1 MRTAKNMNMT
11 NKELRTALEKVG
23 VKTNAKMKK
32 AELEQMYDK
41 AFGVEVEQINGFR
54 VIDVTEKHTA
64 TSEYFDKYEQLTE
77 QTEQTEQTETE
88 QTAEQP
94 KVVFKKVNA
103 SVRNFEQ
110 LLDTLTAYNLAVSY
124 TNRRIVT
131 DAMLFCKRAHNIARV
146 YVKNSYETLID
157 DMLTEYDGYKGYYD
171 IKDNDDLDIVIVA
184 LQSATRVERK
194 RVTKAVADR
203 IK

>member
-1 MRTAKNMNMT
+1 MRTAKDMNMT
-11 NKELRTALEKVG
+11 NKELRIALEKIG

-41 AFGVEVEQINGFR
+41 AFGVEIEQIDGFR

-64 TSEYFDKYEQLTE
+64 TAEYFDKYEQPKAE
-77 QTEQTEQTETE
+77 QPKE

-94 KVVFKKVNA
+94 KVVFKKVAA

-157 DMLTEYDGYKGYYD
+157 EWLTEYDGYKGYFD
-171 IKDNDDLDIVIVA
+171 IRDNDDLDIVIVA
-184 LQSATRVERK
+184 LQSATRAEKK

>member
-1 MRTAKNMNMT
+1 MT
-11 NKELRTALEKVG
+11 NKEMREALATIG
-23 VKTNAKMKK
+23 VKTTTKMKK
-32 AELEQMYDK
+32 AE
-41 AFGVEVEQINGFR
+41 VEKLYNEHFVKEFFR
-54 VIDVTEKHTA
+54 VIETAEKHTA
-64 TSEYFDKYEQLTE
+64 ESTFEEKYSETL
-77 QTEQTEQTETE
+77 QTEEPKNEE

-203 IK
+203 IKK

>member
-11 NKELRTALEKVG
+11 NKEMRVALENIG
-23 VKTNAKMKK
+23 VKTTTKMNKV
-32 AELEQMYDK
+32 ELEKLYDE
-41 AFGVEVEQINGFR
+41 AFGVEIEQIDGFR
-54 VIDVTEKHTA
+54 VIDFTEKHTA
-64 TSEYFDKYEQLTE
+64 TSEYFDKYEQ
-77 QTEQTEQTETE
+77 

-94 KVVFKKVNA
+94 KEEPTAEQSKVVFKKVAA

-184 LQSATRVERK
+184 LQSATRLEKK

-203 IK
+203 VK

>member
-1 MRTAKNMNMT
+1 MT
-11 NKELRTALEKVG
+11 NKEMRDALKSINVA
-23 VKTNAKMKK
+23 TTTKMNK
-32 AELEQMYDK
+32 AELEKLYSK
-41 AFGVEVEQINGFR
+41 HFAKEFFR
-54 VIDVTEKHTA
+54 VIETEEKHTA
-64 TSEYFDKYEQLTE
+64 TSEYFDKYEQ
-77 QTEQTEQTETE
+77 QTAETE

-94 KVVFKKVNA
+94 KVTFKKTA
-103 SVRNFEQ
+103 KSVFNFEQ

-131 DAMLFCKRAHNIARV
+131 DAMLFCKRAKYIARV

>member
-1 MRTAKNMNMT
+1 MT
-11 NKELRTALEKVG
+11 NKEMRDALKSINVATTTKMNKEALTALY
-23 VKTNAKMKK
+23 N
-32 AELEQMYDK
+32 QH
-41 AFGVEVEQINGFR
+41 FNIGFR

-64 TSEYFDKYEQLTE
+64 TSEYFDKYEQ
-77 QTEQTEQTETE
+77 QTAETE

-94 KVVFKKVNA
+94 KITFKKIAA

-110 LLDTLTAYNLAVSY
+110 LLDTLTSYNLAVSY

-146 YVKNSYETLID
+146 YVKNSYTTLID

>member
-1 MRTAKNMNMT
+1 MT
-11 NKELRTALEKVG
+11 NKEMREALKSINVATTTKMNKEALTALYNQHFNV
-23 VKTNAKMKK
+23 
-32 AELEQMYDK
+32 
-41 AFGVEVEQINGFR
+41 GFR
-54 VIDVTEKHTA
+54 VIGVTEKHTA
-64 TSEYFDKYEQLTE
+64 TSEYFDKYEQQTAE
-77 QTEQTEQTETE
+77 QPKEE

-94 KVVFKKVNA
+94 KITFKKKVA

-110 LLDTLTAYNLAVSY
+110 LLDTLTSYNLAVSY

-157 DMLTEYDGYKGYYD
+157 EWLTEYDGYKGYYD

-184 LQSATRVERK
+184 LQSATRLEKK

>member
-1 MRTAKNMNMT
+1 MT
-11 NKELRTALEKVG
+11 NKEMRTALETIG
-23 VKTNAKMKK
+23 VKTGAKMKK
-32 AELEQMYDK
+32 AELEKLYNEHFAK
-41 AFGVEVEQINGFR
+41 EFFR
-54 VIDVTEKHTA
+54 VIETAEKHTA
-64 TSEYFDKYEQLTE
+64 TSEYFDKYEQPTAEPNNDSE
-77 QTEQTEQTETE
+77 QPNE
-88 QTAEQP
+88 EQP
-94 KVVFKKVNA
+94 KLTFKKTAA

-157 DMLTEYDGYKGYYD
+157 DLLTEYDGYKGY
-171 IKDNDDLDIVIVA
+171 LDIDSNDTLDVVIVA

-203 IK
+203 RK